1 MTDKSELVELIGNL
15 ELAVIPKFVPC
26 SQSRNAGEKMP
37 SLNWK
42 ITLQCRGRDLFTVD
56 YNAGMGH
63 APSYK
68 NWKSGGSALQH
79 DAIVFECENGRPARI
94 APGGTVYADARQT
107 ILPDTIDV
115 IYSLV
120 SDADAIEYPSFEDWA
135 SNFGYEPDS
144 RKAEKIYR
152 QCLEI
157 GLALRS
163 ALGEA
168 NLLKLREAFQ
178 DY

>member
-1 MTDKSELVELIGNL
+1 MNKAELVELIGNL
-15 ELAVIPKFVPC
+15 ELAVIPRFVPC

-37 SLNWK
+37 SLNWEV
-42 ITLQCRGRDLFTVD
+42 TVQCKGKDLFTVD

-68 NWKSGGSALQH
+68 NWKGWLGSARQH
-79 DAIVFECENGRPARI
+79 DAIVFECENGRPARV
-94 APGGTVYADARQT
+94 APDGTVYAARQT

-120 SDADAIEYPSFEDWA
+120 SDAEAIEYPKFEDWA
-135 SNFGYEPDS
+135 ESFGYDVDS
-144 RKAEKIYR
+144 RKAEKVYR

-157 GLALRS
+157 GLAFRA
-163 ALGEA
+163 ALGDA
-168 NLLKLREAFQ
+168 GLKTLREAFQ